1 MITIGEQIRK
11 LRKQNGLSQDEL
23 GYKIGV
29 SRQAVSQWETNALT
43 PRSDKIMA
51 MCELFNVSADLF
63 LQGGENAQSE
73 TAATAQPDK
82 KRKTVPWLTAT
93 LTGFFSALILSI
105 IICLC
110 LYIYPREGDETVASV
125 DFGLTNNAVAAV
137 LIILAVLI
145 VAVNIFLIV
154 KLIRS
159 VKLDKM
165 QG

>member
-29 SRQAVSQWETNALT
+29 SRQAVSQWETNTLT

-51 MCELFNVSADLF
+51 MCELFNVSADYF
-63 LQGGENAQSE
+63 LQNGENTQSE
-73 TAATAQPDK
+73 ISATQPDE
-82 KRKTVPWLTAT
+82 KRKPVPWLTAT
-93 LTGFFSALILSI
+93 LTGVFSALILSAI

-125 DFGLTNNAVAAV
+125 DFGLTHNGIVAV
-137 LIILAVLI
+137 LIVLAVLI

-154 KLIRS
+154 KLIRNA
-159 VKLDKM
+159 KLNKM